1 MFYFSLL
8 SQDASPL
15 GIGTTV
21 TWNGLREW
29 LCMTVSGTTLLF
41 LLSVDLRV
49 QWYSDPHEKVTW
61 SDCSHQTANETCRAD
76 GCWDF

>member
-21 TWNGLREW
+21 TRNGQWEW

-41 LLSVDLRV
+41 LISDDLRA
-49 QWYSDPHEKVTW
+49 QWSSDPYEKVTW
-61 SDCSHQTANETCRAD
+61 SKLQPSNSKRDL
-76 GCWDF
+76 